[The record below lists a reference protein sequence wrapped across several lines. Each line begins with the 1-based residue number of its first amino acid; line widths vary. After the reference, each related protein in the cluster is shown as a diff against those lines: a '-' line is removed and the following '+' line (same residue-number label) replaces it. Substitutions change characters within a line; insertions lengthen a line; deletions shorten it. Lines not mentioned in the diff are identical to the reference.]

1 MIFYFLIQMVDR
13 LVVQSQDT
21 INALS
26 IDSLEPYS
34 TDVETAKLLIKDA
47 DRSKMVSLTLSQTT
61 KIWID
66 PI

>member
-1 MIFYFLIQMVDR
+1 MVDR